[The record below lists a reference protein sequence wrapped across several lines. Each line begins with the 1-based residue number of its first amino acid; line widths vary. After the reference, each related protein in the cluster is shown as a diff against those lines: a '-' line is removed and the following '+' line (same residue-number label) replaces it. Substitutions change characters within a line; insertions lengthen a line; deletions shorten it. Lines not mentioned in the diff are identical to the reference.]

1 MNALSD
7 LLNNLVQMHCSGGR
21 RYVTFTMTDGYL
33 SRDLT
38 VRPRAAS
45 HACQS
50 LSVCRRVK
58 SPCLWRRRWRG
69 HVFADCDEDE
79 VELENIARLYN
90 VHRDGRMDICY
101 CRMMNDV
108 STFDV
113 RRSRSIYH

>member
-58 SPCLWRRRWRG
+58 SPCVAEKVAWPR
-69 HVFADCDEDE
+69 VC
-79 VELENIARLYN
+79 
-90 VHRDGRMDICY
+90 
-101 CRMMNDV
+101 
-108 STFDV
+108 
-113 RRSRSIYH
+113 